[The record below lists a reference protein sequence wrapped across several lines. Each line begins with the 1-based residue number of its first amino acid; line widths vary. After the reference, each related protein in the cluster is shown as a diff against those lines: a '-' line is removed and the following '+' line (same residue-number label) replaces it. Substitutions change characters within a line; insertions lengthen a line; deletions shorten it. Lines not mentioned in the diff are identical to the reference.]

1 MLSSMARATA
11 LIVTLLVLAMA
22 LFVTRPEAGEA
33 APVSHW
39 VFEPGDL
46 RTGTVRDQ
54 TGRLPAQV
62 TGEPVFAPGGGLETR
77 PLQHGVILR
86 DAVRAGDP
94 ILPEQD
100 VTVSAW
106 VRLDQ
111 GHQFGGILGAL
122 RWSAGVEQG
131 FVLGYNDKVFTWT
144 LSGQDT
150 GTGKLTRLEGKTPF
164 ELGGW
169 YHVAGTY
176 DGKTM
181 QLFVNGVREGTSTK
195 ENGKIRHAAKAPFVL
210 GALSELEKHYAL
222 RGAVKEAWLYHRALS
237 PAEVARQFENNRDL
251 AKRPPAE
258 PAPHFII
265 TPYLQYPT
273 RTTISIMWET
283 NLPGT
288 STVRYGIGKLDH
300 VQEGPQDVAIHEVPL
315 SGLEPNTPYIYQV
328 STKLASG
335 RSLTGPL
342 LTFQTAVDPDSA
354 FSFVTI
360 GDTQKNPRTTAR
372 IAELAW
378 QRRPNFVM
386 HLGDV
391 VDNGPDKSEWVE
403 ELFRPCAELFGRVAV
418 FPAIGNHEKNDPQY
432 YRYFAIPAPKYYYR
446 YRYGNADFFS
456 IDTNKSNAK
465 DSEQYQWLDRELGKS
480 DAKWK
485 FVYHH
490 HPSYSSDN
498 DDYGDTFKGEKS
510 TLGYPSAQALI
521 PLYEK
526 HKVDIVFNGHIH
538 VYERSWPLRAGKV
551 DSKQGTIYLTSG
563 GGGGS
568 LEDFTP
574 TPTWFKAQ
582 TRSVYHYCY
591 VTIHGGRLSL
601 RAFDHQDMLFDTLEL
616 EK

>member
-1 MLSSMARATA
+1 MLRSIARATA
-11 LIVTLLVLAMA
+11 LGGTFLVMGAA
-22 LFVTRPEAGEA
+22 LYVVRPQADDAG
-33 APVSHW
+33 PVAHW
-39 VFEPGDL
+39 VFTPDEFRAGII
-46 RTGTVRDQ
+46 RDQ
-54 TGRLPAQV
+54 AGRLPAQIS
-62 TGEPVFAPGGGLETR
+62 GEPVFCEGGGLETR
-77 PLQHGVILR
+77 PLTSGVVLR
-86 DAVRAGDP
+86 DVVRAGDP
-94 ILPEQD
+94 FLPDQD
-100 VTVSAW
+100 VSVAAW

-111 GHQFGGILGAL
+111 GHKFGGILGAV
-122 RWSAGVEQG
+122 RWSGGTEHG
-131 FVLGYNDKVFTWT
+131 FVLGYNQDVFTWC

-150 GTGKLTRLEGKTPF
+150 GSGKLTQLAGKTPF
-164 ELGGW
+164 QKGRW

-176 DGKTM
+176 DGKAM
-181 QLFVNGVREGTSTK
+181 QLYVNGKLDAVSTQ
-195 ENGKIRHAAKAPFVL
+195 ESGRIRQATQAPFVL
-210 GALSELEKHYAL
+210 GAFREKEKHYPL

-237 PAEVARQFENNRDL
+237 ATQVNEQFEANRAL
-251 AKRPPAE
+251 AQRPAAE

-265 TPYLQYPT
+265 APYLQYPT
-273 RTTISIMWET
+273 RDAITIMWET
-283 NLPGT
+283 SVSGT
-288 STVRYGIGKLDH
+288 STVRYGIGTLDH
-300 VQEGPQDVAIHEVPL
+300 VADGPKNVAIHEVRL
-315 SGLEPNTPYIYQV
+315 AGLQPNTPYIYQV
-328 STKLASG
+328 SSALAG
-335 RSLTGPL
+335 GTTLTGPL

-360 GDTQKNPRTTAR
+360 GDTQKNPVTTGR

-391 VDNGPDKSEWVE
+391 VDNGTDKAEWVE
-403 ELFRPCAELFGRVAV
+403 ELFRPCAELFSRVAV

-432 YRYFAIPAPKYYYR
+432 YQYFAVPAPKYYYR

-456 IDTNKSNAK
+456 IDTNKEMAK
-465 DSEQYQWLDRELGKS
+465 DSEQYKWLDRELGRS

-490 HPSYSSDN
+490 HPSYSSDS

-526 HKVDIVFNGHIH
+526 HKVDIVLNGHIH
-538 VYERSWPLRAGKV
+538 VYERSWPLRSGKV
-551 DSKQGTIYLTSG
+551 DRQHGTIYITSG

-591 VTIHGGRLSL
+591 ITIHGGRLSL
-601 RAFDHQDMLFDTLEL
+601 RAFDDRDALFDTLEL